1 VITPAI
7 AVNRVKNTP
16 SCGVSETEAV
26 KQPKGVKQTIV
37 EEAEGSTQRSLSTSL
52 PTIVVFMVL
61 VVVVPTVPV
70 TAVIEEAGWKR
81 DHPGQQQQG
90 CAKS

>member
-1 VITPAI
+1 
-7 AVNRVKNTP
+7 
-16 SCGVSETEAV
+16 
-26 KQPKGVKQTIV
+26 
-37 EEAEGSTQRSLSTSL
+37 
-52 PTIVVFMVL
+52 MVL